1 MSNRHNEE
9 IPVHASSGNIFSDLG
24 RPDAEEA
31 LARVRL
37 AQQIAQII
45 ERKALSQTAAAELM
59 GLDQPKVSALV
70 RGRLSGFSTDRLLR
84 CLMQLGQDVDIVVRD
99 KPSDHTKA
107 HISVVTAADLEDLY
121 LAEQRLLAV
130 RAGNSKTH
138 TLDEVERNLGLVG

>member
-1 MSNRHNEE
+1 MSKIHNEE

-31 LARVRL
+31 FARVRL

-70 RGRLSGFSTDRLLR
+70 RGRLAGFSTDRLFR

-99 KPSDHTKA
+99 KPSDHPKA
-107 HISVVTAADLEDLY
+107 HISVVAA
-121 LAEQRLLAV
+121 
-130 RAGNSKTH
+130 
-138 TLDEVERNLGLVG
+138 NLGVGYPIT

>member
-1 MSNRHNEE
+1 MSKTDNEE
-9 IPVHASSGNIFSDLG
+9 IPVQASSGNIFADLG

-31 LARVRL
+31 FARVRL

-45 ERKALSQTAAAELM
+45 ERKALSQTDAAELM

-99 KPSDHTKA
+99 KPSDHPKG
-107 HISVVTAADLEDLY
+107 HISVVVAANFDTC
-121 LAEQRLLAV
+121 APV
-130 RAGNSKTH
+130 
-138 TLDEVERNLGLVG
+138 